1 MICPRCLNGE
11 ATVFFSRNIN
21 GKKEEY
27 KVCEKCA
34 KELGFFSD
42 KDLFFNISDFMSG
55 FMSKGITSSL
65 ATEKICPSCGMSINE
80 LTKTS
85 KIGCSK
91 CYDFFD
97 SYLEPVMKRIHGN
110 IRHVGKSPEK
120 GDESN
125 KTAQKIFSLKEEL
138 KSAIA
143 REDYEKAVVL
153 RDKIKEL
160 EGDK

>member
-1 MICPRCLNGE
+1 MICPRCLERE

-55 FMSKGITSSL
+55 FMSKGISTPLISEKVCPVCGTSI
-65 ATEKICPSCGMSINE
+65 TE

-85 KIGCSK
+85 KLGCSK
-91 CYDFFD
+91 CYEVFD
-97 SYLEPVMKRIHGN
+97 SYLEPVLKRIHGSV
-110 IRHVGKSPEK
+110 RHIGKLPE
-120 GDESN
+120 
-125 KTAQKIFSLKEEL
+125 TAQNSQNPDNTLSSLKEEL
-138 KSAIA
+138 KSAVS
-143 REDYEKAVVL
+143 REDYEQAAVL

-160 EGDK
+160 EGGM